1 MALKDKYIFFD
12 ITRKRKIKIKSW
24 HTDKVLRKI
33 IKL

>member
-12 ITRKRKIKIKSW
+12 ITRKRKIKSW